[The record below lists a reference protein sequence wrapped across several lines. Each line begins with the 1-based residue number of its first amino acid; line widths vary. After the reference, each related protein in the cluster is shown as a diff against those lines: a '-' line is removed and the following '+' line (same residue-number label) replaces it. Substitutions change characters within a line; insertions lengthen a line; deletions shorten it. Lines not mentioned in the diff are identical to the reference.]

1 MLIENPNNIIAFCG
15 ERGTGKAGGYGYRN
29 VGFILDRG
37 YFSKENIHYMD
48 KCGYEFIIMMKG
60 MKELVKSLVLEVK
73 GTFEEDRKYSI
84 RDYKVSG
91 ITVKNSFIRQTKRN
105 VISTFFI
112 VTERKAWNMRLLKQ
126 RLTEWPN
133 AFISMKAQSMRSKA
147 EVLPDTLT

>member
-1 MLIENPNNIIAFCG
+1 MFDTIHHIAIIGSDYEKSKHFYVDLLRFKVIRENYRKERDDYKTDLACGPQEIELFHHKKCSSSCKLSGSIVDVSQLQYTL
-15 ERGTGKAGGYGYRN
+15 ERAGGYGYRN
-29 VGFILDRG
+29 VG
-37 YFSKENIHYMD
+37 
-48 KCGYEFIIMMKG
+48 
-60 MKELVKSLVLEVK
+60 
-73 GTFEEDRKYSI
+73 
-84 RDYKVSG
+84 
-91 ITVKNSFIRQTKRN
+91 FIRQTKRN